1 LGSGNLFVCLAF
13 GKKKK
18 KKKERGK
25 RAWARWAVVEFDKHN
40 IKLLVKP
47 YQHHL
52 AWIVSPTQ
60 QTHLK

>member
-1 LGSGNLFVCLAF
+1 LSVWLLV
-13 GKKKK
+13 KKKK

-25 RAWARWAVVEFDKHN
+25 RAWARWAVVEFDKDN